1 MSGPPGVH
9 LVLSVQSCGISKV
22 EWDSKEREGV
32 ERKITV
38 LIKELVQTN
47 MLKETIQGC
56 LAGSV
61 GRGATLGV
69 EITKIDRSIDR

>member
-1 MSGPPGVH
+1 MGFQGK
-9 LVLSVQSCGISKV
+9 GRGG
-22 EWDSKEREGV
+22 KEDHCLDQR
-32 ERKITV
+32 TS
-38 LIKELVQTN
+38 TN